1 MSRKMSA
8 RYDYPF
14 QYREKKLVGR
24 GWWYWLRSKVCNGLP
39 KVGPRNLKQ
48 KVMTGR
54 EKKLLMLRKIVILT
68 HVGVVLRM
76 CKIFRAKLE
85 GSKSAVRWVSGVLQ
99 KNVCYLREHELC
111 RLVTKFTLYSIHR
124 S

>member
-24 GWWYWLRSKVCNGLP
+24 GWWYWLRRKVCNGLP
-39 KVGPRNLKQ
+39 KVGRRNLKQ

-54 EKKLLMLRKIVILT
+54 GKKLLMLRKIVI
-68 HVGVVLRM
+68 
-76 CKIFRAKLE
+76 
-85 GSKSAVRWVSGVLQ
+85 
-99 KNVCYLREHELC
+99 
-111 RLVTKFTLYSIHR
+111 
-124 S
+124 

>member
-1 MSRKMSA
+1 MSA

-14 QYREKKLVGR
+14 QYREKLVGR

-54 EKKLLMLRKIVILT
+54 EKKIANAEKNCHFNARGRCT
-68 HVGVVLRM
+68 AHVQNFSRQVGGKQE
-76 CKIFRAKLE
+76 C
-85 GSKSAVRWVSGVLQ
+85 SAVGEWSFAEERTAIYENMNFGG
-99 KNVCYLREHELC
+99 
-111 RLVTKFTLYSIHR
+111 
-124 S
+124 